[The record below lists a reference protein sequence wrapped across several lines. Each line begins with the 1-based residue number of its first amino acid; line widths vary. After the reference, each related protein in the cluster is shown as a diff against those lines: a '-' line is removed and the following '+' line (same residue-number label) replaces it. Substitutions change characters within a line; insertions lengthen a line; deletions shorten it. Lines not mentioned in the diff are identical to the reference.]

1 MNEKALMKYFNISNA
16 IIIPRVI
23 NNPRFW
29 SMVLKCIWQNDYK
42 PLCLMNK
49 NIDDTMKKKCERIG
63 NTIIIFPK
71 GKISINYIFKYFF
84 IF

>member
-1 MNEKALMKYFNISNA
+1 
-16 IIIPRVI
+16 
-23 NNPRFW
+23 
-29 SMVLKCIWQNDYK
+29 
-42 PLCLMNK
+42 MNK